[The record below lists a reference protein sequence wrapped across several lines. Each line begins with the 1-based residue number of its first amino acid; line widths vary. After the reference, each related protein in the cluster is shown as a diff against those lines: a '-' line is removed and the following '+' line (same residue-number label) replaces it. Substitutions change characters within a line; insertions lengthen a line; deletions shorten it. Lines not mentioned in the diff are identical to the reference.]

1 MTTRLL
7 PAYIASMPD
16 TGHTPAQARLMMAV
30 AHGWKPD
37 RVKAPPKK
45 VAREYV
51 EAKKGTPL
59 LASAAR
65 GAAMKRHRTSGSYAG
80 GAAIGA

>member
-1 MTTRLL
+1 
-7 PAYIASMPD
+7 
-16 TGHTPAQARLMMAV
+16 MMAV

-37 RVKAPPKK
+37 RVKAPPRK

-65 GAAMKRHRTSGSYAG
+65 GAAMKRRSAGAVG
-80 GAAIGA
+80 GAAIGAA